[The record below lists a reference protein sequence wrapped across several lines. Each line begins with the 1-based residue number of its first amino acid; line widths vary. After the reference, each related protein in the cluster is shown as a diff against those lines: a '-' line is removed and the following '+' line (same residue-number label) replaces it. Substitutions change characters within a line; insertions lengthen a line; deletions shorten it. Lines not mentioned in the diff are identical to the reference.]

1 MFLLGMGRM
10 DVALMRHLRGEH
22 FRVLTSVEMGMKN
35 HELVPL
41 QLIASIAGIHRGAVA
56 RILSD
61 LQKNSLVLY
70 ERGKRY
76 DGYRITNLGYDFLAL
91 KALCS
96 RGIIGYVGNQIG
108 VGKESDVFIGGDPDL
123 NDVVLKFHRLGLIS
137 FRKLKE
143 KRDYHNRRKSCS
155 WIYLARLAATKE
167 FAFLKALHDRNFPVP
182 RPIDVCRHLL
192 VMSFIDGHTF
202 CNVKAVD
209 NVDELYEKLMCLIVR
224 LAKYGLIHGDFNEFN
239 LMLNSKGEAIIID
252 FPQMVSVDH
261 PNAAF
266 YFQRDVDCVRTFF
279 KRRFEYESELYPKFE
294 DVKRKYN
301 LDVEVAASGFTKQ
314 MAKDLNAAFE
324 AGDFGAHLEEE
335 RGDETESD
343 EEQEEETS
351 ESDDDYEEQ
360 REQECLIE
368 KAKNSDRFA
377 DWLKDARE
385 HLQRIAIEEGLE
397 DENCP
402 QLLCTEDY
410 CAPSNDVSSGE
421 IIKPPA
427 KSVNEKNEKMQCD
440 EDSREYEKDDG
451 SDVKEYADSK
461 IEGMSLSRGKV
472 TQPRSLYST
481 GSTFAPQDIKR
492 RLALEQR
499 AKQKVKLR
507 IKGKASAVRR
517 GRKTNMNVIKE
528 YAGWDL

>member
-1 MFLLGMGRM
+1 MGRL
-10 DVALMRHLRGEH
+10 DVALMRYLQGEH

-41 QLIASIAGIHRGAVA
+41 QLIAAIAGIHRGAVA

-76 DGYRITNLGYDFLAL
+76 DGHRLTNLGYDFLAL

-96 RGIIGYVGNQIG
+96 RGIVGSVGNQIG

-123 NDVVLKFHRLGLIS
+123 NDVVLKFHRLGRIS

-209 NVDELYEKLMCLIVR
+209 NVGELYEKLMCLIVR

-239 LMLNSKGEAIIID
+239 LMLDSKGEPVIID

-261 PNAAF
+261 PNATF

-314 MAKDLNAAFE
+314 MAKDLNAAFD

-335 RGDETESD
+335 RDSETESD

-351 ESDDDYEEQ
+351 ESDNDYEEEQ
-360 REQECLIE
+360 REQERLIE

-385 HLQRIAIEEGLE
+385 HLQRIAVEEGFE
-397 DENCP
+397 NENCP
-402 QLLCTEDY
+402 QLLCTED
-410 CAPSNDVSSGE
+410 CCTPFNDVSSSE
-421 IIKPPA
+421 MIRPPA
-427 KSVNEKNEKMQCD
+427 ESMNGRNEEGQCD
-440 EDSREYEKDDG
+440 VDSRECGKDET
-451 SDVKEYADSK
+451 SDVKECADSK
-461 IEGMSLSRGKV
+461 IEGISLPRGKV
-472 TQPRSLYST
+472 TQPRSVYST
-481 GSTFAPQDIKR
+481 GSTFAPEDIKK

-499 AKQKVKLR
+499 AKQKAKLR
-507 IKGKASAVRR
+507 IKGKANAVHR